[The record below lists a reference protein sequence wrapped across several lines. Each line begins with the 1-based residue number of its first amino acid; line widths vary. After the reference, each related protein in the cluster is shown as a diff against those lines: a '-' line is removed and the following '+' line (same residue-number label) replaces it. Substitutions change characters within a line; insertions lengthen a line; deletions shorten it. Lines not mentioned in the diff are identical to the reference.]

1 MHFQWQAVSV
11 GEGYQLV
18 IEPPHIE
25 KMYDWKNGKKIHRF
39 PPVLRLENSRP
50 PGLML
55 KLPQRLPPPQGT
67 HRLPRRKKN
76 TWDPQKTSRLLFSRS
91 GGGGG
96 GQKPLS
102 NTWKNMCRLV
112 VVGTW
117 NAPIFYQNSYHAFF
131 CLNGNTDTCN
141 TSIFTLLAPAGNTG
155 VLVTCLCFFCRKSLK
170 ILLVVQTS
178 RKKQPLGM
186 GWKKN
191 RRKKNGNFFH
201 PERPKRWIL
210 LDKLRGKT
218 SWLVGW
224 LVSHPIWNTYF
235 LSNWFN
241 IFSSIFGGWTFQKI
255 VEKPPPDVDRIWC
268 DRSTYRIP
276 RLTPSET
283 KVE

>member
-1 MHFQWQAVSV
+1 MQHQHFYTVSTCREHRGSCYMSV
-11 GEGYQLV
+11 FFLQEV
-18 IEPPHIE
+18 IEDIVGGSDIPE
-25 KMYDWKNGKKIHRF
+25 K
-39 PPVLRLENSRP
+39 
-50 PGLML
+50 
-55 KLPQRLPPPQGT
+55 T
-67 HRLPRRKKN
+67 T
-76 TWDPQKTSRLLFSRS
+76 TWD
-91 GGGGG
+91 
-96 GQKPLS
+96 
-102 NTWKNMCRLV
+102 
-112 VVGTW
+112 
-117 NAPIFYQNSYHAFF
+117 
-131 CLNGNTDTCN
+131 
-141 TSIFTLLAPAGNTG
+141 
-155 VLVTCLCFFCRKSLK
+155 
-170 ILLVVQTS
+170 
-178 RKKQPLGM
+178 GM
-186 GWKKN
+186 KKN